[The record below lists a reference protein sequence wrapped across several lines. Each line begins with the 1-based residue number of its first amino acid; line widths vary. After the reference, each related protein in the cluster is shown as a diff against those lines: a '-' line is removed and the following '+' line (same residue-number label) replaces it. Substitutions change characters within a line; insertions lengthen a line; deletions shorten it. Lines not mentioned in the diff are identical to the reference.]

1 MIDKYFEK
9 YNEICDDIRSMLA
22 ELRVKKEEL
31 YSISGVSYDSNI
43 KSTKLTGLEFYIDKI
58 INIENNLKAKEK
70 ERIEKYEQHLSLINK
85 LEDKRERFII
95 KQFYLERLSINQIAS
110 ILYVSEGHLKR
121 IKSSAVKHFEK
132 MLPDVT

>member
-9 YNEICDDIRSMLA
+9 YNEICDDIRSMLV

-43 KSTKLTGLEFYIDKI
+43 KSTKIPGLEFYIDKI
-58 INIENNLKAKEK
+58 IDIEKKLENKEK
-70 ERIEKYEQHLSLINK
+70 ERIEQYGNHISLINQM
-85 LEDKRERFII
+85 EDKRERFII
-95 KQFYLERLSINQIAS
+95 KQFYLERLSISQIAS

-121 IKSSAVKHFEK
+121 LKSSSVKHFEK
-132 MLPDVT
+132 MLPNDT